1 MGHAHLHGHGDAI
14 DRVRAELTEERFSVL
29 TEIGVAATLEKRAGV
44 DFRAYIIIGAC
55 IPPFAR
61 RSAANA

>member
-1 MGHAHLHGHGDAI
+1 MVHAHVHGHGDAI
-14 DRVRAELTEERFSVL
+14 DRVRAELTQERLSVL
-29 TEIGVAATLEKRAGV
+29 TKIGVAAALDKRAGV
-44 DFRAYIIIGAC
+44 DFRAYFLIGAC